1 MICGSGKYFRVLS
14 VGMAAGLLA
23 SCSSR
28 PGEVLSD
35 DVMAALLADLYVG
48 EAYTVL
54 EGPMAASASI
64 GDIDSAQR
72 VLRLGTMQKHGVTEA
87 QFDTTL
93 RWYGHHLDRYDDVC
107 EKVIERIKEAGREA
121 RTAHTGAS
129 AGASLWQGPANLRM
143 QAADRADMVSFDISG
158 NVGKG
163 GRIIWEYKTLN
174 LTSPL
179 DVFLAVDYAD
189 GSTGYVSRS
198 QSSRGMQNVALQTD
212 SARTVKR
219 VYGYTRTS
227 QSEPLLLDSI
237 SLTVRPYNATTY
249 YEINSQHLYRRP
261 HK

>member
-1 MICGSGKYFRVLS
+1 
-14 VGMAAGLLA
+14 
-23 SCSSR
+23 
-28 PGEVLSD
+28 
-35 DVMAALLADLYVG
+35 MAALLADLYVG

-72 VLRLGTMQKHGVTEA
+72 VLRQGTMQKHGVTEA

-121 RTAHTGAS
+121 RTAHTGA
-129 AGASLWQGPANLRM
+129 
-143 QAADRADMVSFDISG
+143 AADRADMVSFDISG

-249 YEINSQHLYRRP
+249 YEINSQRLYRRP

>member
-72 VLRLGTMQKHGVTEA
+72 VLRQGTMQKHGVTEA

-129 AGASLWQGPANLRM
+129 AGSFVVA
-143 QAADRADMVSFDISG
+143 RAGQS
-158 NVGKG
+158 
-163 GRIIWEYKTLN
+163 TH
-174 LTSPL
+174 
-179 DVFLAVDYAD
+179 A
-189 GSTGYVSRS
+189 GSR
-198 QSSRGMQNVALQTD
+198 
-212 SARTVKR
+212 
-219 VYGYTRTS
+219 
-227 QSEPLLLDSI
+227 
-237 SLTVRPYNATTY
+237 
-249 YEINSQHLYRRP
+249 
-261 HK
+261 

>member
-72 VLRLGTMQKHGVTEA
+72 VLRQGTMQKHGVTEA

-107 EKVIERIKEAGREA
+107 EKVIERRKPAGRPGLRIPALQPEFRYGKGRPIYA
-121 RTAHTGAS
+121 CRQPIGRTWLVSTYLAKT
-129 AGASLWQGPANLRM
+129 WV
-143 QAADRADMVSFDISG
+143 RAD
-158 NVGKG
+158 
-163 GRIIWEYKTLN
+163 
-174 LTSPL
+174 
-179 DVFLAVDYAD
+179 A
-189 GSTGYVSRS
+189 
-198 QSSRGMQNVALQTD
+198 
-212 SARTVKR
+212 
-219 VYGYTRTS
+219 
-227 QSEPLLLDSI
+227 
-237 SLTVRPYNATTY
+237 
-249 YEINSQHLYRRP
+249 
-261 HK
+261 